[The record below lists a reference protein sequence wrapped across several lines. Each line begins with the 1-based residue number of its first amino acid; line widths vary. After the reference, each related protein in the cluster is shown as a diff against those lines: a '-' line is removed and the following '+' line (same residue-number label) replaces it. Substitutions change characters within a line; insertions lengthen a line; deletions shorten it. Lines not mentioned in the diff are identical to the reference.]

1 MTPYEAAVNEASAKL
16 ALEDLSLLIERDV
29 LYEQAKETVRNDTT
43 FTFKKTKS
51 RSTLCTERDEDKP
64 TKRKY
69 TTDSFRKSIL
79 VTSWRILM
87 ESKKKFR
94 FKMLHQSKA
103 PNSKD
108 WETCEKNF
116 REK

>member
-1 MTPYEAAVNEASAKL
+1 M
-16 ALEDLSLLIERDV
+16 
-29 LYEQAKETVRNDTT
+29 LYEQAKEAVRNHTT

-79 VTSWRILM
+79 VTSWKILM
-87 ESKKKFR
+87 ESKKK
-94 FKMLHQSKA
+94 LGSKCYIKVK
-103 PNSKD
+103 P
-108 WETCEKNF
+108 KNQ
-116 REK
+116 RLGDL